1 MKKIS
6 ITLLLA
12 VLCIS
17 AYAQNG
23 TIAFMGIP
31 IEGSFD
37 DFCKELVVKKN
48 LTPLAK
54 DPSYQGLVTK
64 GFKGDFWKFNGCTIC
79 VRRLVGSENV
89 SSVSVDRTMGGI
101 TPEIFA
107 QFISK
112 YDELYGL
119 HQEEPNA
126 LGIEYIWN
134 FDGGRITVFHMT
146 EYGEK
151 IVIVYSNPEAVA
163 VLDKDKKNVDDDL

>member
-1 MKKIS
+1 MKQYILS
-6 ITLLLA
+6 LILLA
-12 VLCIS
+12 YSV
-17 AYAQNG
+17 AMFAQEG
-23 TIAFMGIP
+23 PITFMGIP

-37 DFCKELVVKKN
+37 NFCKELVAKKN
-48 LTPLAK
+48 LTPMAK

-79 VRRLVGSENV
+79 VRRLIGSENV

-101 TPEIFA
+101 TPEIFT
-107 QFISK
+107 QFINK

-119 HQEEPNA
+119 HEEEPNA

-134 FDGGRITVFHMT
+134 MTGGRITVFHMT